1 MNEKKLRLI
10 HTVCGCVISAALIVA
25 AICLI
30 VSAHTIYTSG
40 DSPYTPESIGAEYD
54 KIAIP
59 LWVAIFAVFAGII
72 LNIALPMPKSK
83 AKAIKDPFIK
93 LRILQKKL
101 PTGATHDG
109 IDRQHSLRK
118 VYRTVCTLLCAV
130 VFIPAIIVLCDYD
143 SFTVDNL
150 TPALLRVVGML
161 VLGAVISGVLLYVL
175 SILERKSAEREIEWT
190 KIALSEADK
199 NTIPNEKNSSENTKK
214 IVRLVLVGVA
224 CALIVIGMAQD
235 GFYDVLQ
242 KAIRI
247 CTECIGLG

>member
-1 MNEKKLRLI
+1 MNEKRLRLI

-25 AICLI
+25 AVCLI

-59 LWVAIFAVFAGII
+59 LWVAIFAIFAGII
-72 LNIALPMPKSK
+72 LNIALPMPKSR

-101 PTGATHDG
+101 PAGTTHDG
-109 IDRQHSLRK
+109 IDRQRTLRK
-118 VYRTVCTLLCAV
+118 IYRAVCALLCAIA
-130 VFIPAIIVLCDYD
+130 FIPAVITLCDYD
-143 SFTVDNL
+143 SFTVANL
-150 TPALLRVVGML
+150 TPALLRVVGVL
-161 VLGAVISGVLLYVL
+161 ALGAIISGVLLFIL
-175 SILERKSAEREIEWT
+175 SVIERKSAEREIEWT
-190 KIALSEADK
+190 KVAISEGERIEEKVPENNANKIKIARFILFG
-199 NTIPNEKNSSENTKK
+199 I
-214 IVRLVLVGVA
+214 A
-224 CALIVIGMAQD
+224 CALIVIGLTQD